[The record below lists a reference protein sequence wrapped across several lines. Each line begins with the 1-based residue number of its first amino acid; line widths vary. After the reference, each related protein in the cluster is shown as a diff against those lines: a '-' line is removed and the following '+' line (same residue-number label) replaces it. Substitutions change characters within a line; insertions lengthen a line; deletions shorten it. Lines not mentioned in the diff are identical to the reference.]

1 MTTWDE
7 IRFDPDLIPEPI
19 EEEYPDIVGYLRS
32 NVRIRQVYMSYV
44 RKPDGIGKP
53 VSGGREVFIRCPS
66 PTHVDRRPSAWMNE
80 VDGTWYCGAC
90 GVGGDML
97 SMVAYSWDWAV
108 PDFQANADQFKA
120 ILDSL
125 VEVFHV
131 DLDQIAGQGYIKVAS
146 VSESTQ
152 DGPTEWPNDFNQG
165 ELEWAEQLLKAW
177 DGTGRGMADVISVI
191 ERDRKARVENAH
203 VQAGVPEVSEEV
215 SAAIDRELGGH
226 AAVVTS
232 RVASSYEEAVDRGII
247 VELGVD
253 PEFPHVEWQSA
264 LPEDSPLGRAMD
276 ALTVDDAPDEFHL
289 WALYTTV
296 GALIGRR
303 VEYLSYRGNVSP
315 SFWTVLSGPSGYR
328 KSSVAN
334 PMRAVLA
341 KVAPV
346 RGSQGVKLL
355 HRPASGEAFVASL
368 RREED
373 GPPDPHTGAPSIAEI
388 PNCASLMHSDELSTL
403 LSVVNRS
410 GGILGPLMTE
420 AYSCIRDEV
429 LANTAALG
437 REAHEV
443 TGPMMCM
450 LSTTQPSRIS
460 DMLSVKDVLSGF
472 VNRFTFIHGRPRRRV
487 LLDAQIHADYTVVE
501 DSLRS
506 IEDCLQ
512 GGSGLPKA
520 LVENPWVFDY
530 EEYHRGKDVHNGPL
544 ECFQEWGLTLENRIK
559 DLERSGSEYAADM
572 LRRVDLAVRKLMI
585 IMAINRLATGVDDRP
600 FFVLSDVEQS
610 LLHVENLMGS
620 MEEIGIQIVQS
631 DYSKFEDW
639 IMEKVKEA
647 GPQGVQ
653 RRTLHAKMPG
663 FYKKAGIKFADAVNG
678 LVASGAVVDD
688 PRGPANAP
696 PNRKTYWLV
705 SPEYI
710 DS

>member
-1 MTTWDE
+1 
-7 IRFDPDLIPEPI
+7 
-19 EEEYPDIVGYLRS
+19 
-32 NVRIRQVYMSYV
+32 
-44 RKPDGIGKP
+44 
-53 VSGGREVFIRCPS
+53 
-66 PTHVDRRPSAWMNE
+66 
-80 VDGTWYCGAC
+80 
-90 GVGGDML
+90 
-97 SMVAYSWDWAV
+97 
-108 PDFQANADQFKA
+108 
-120 ILDSL
+120 
-125 VEVFHV
+125 
-131 DLDQIAGQGYIKVAS
+131 
-146 VSESTQ
+146 
-152 DGPTEWPNDFNQG
+152 
-165 ELEWAEQLLKAW
+165 
-177 DGTGRGMADVISVI
+177 
-191 ERDRKARVENAH
+191 
-203 VQAGVPEVSEEV
+203 
-215 SAAIDRELGGH
+215 
-226 AAVVTS
+226 
-232 RVASSYEEAVDRGII
+232 
-247 VELGVD
+247 
-253 PEFPHVEWQSA
+253 
-264 LPEDSPLGRAMD
+264 
-276 ALTVDDAPDEFHL
+276 
-289 WALYTTV
+289 
-296 GALIGRR
+296 
-303 VEYLSYRGNVSP
+303 
-315 SFWTVLSGPSGYR
+315 
-328 KSSVAN
+328 
-334 PMRAVLA
+334 
-341 KVAPV
+341 
-346 RGSQGVKLL
+346 
-355 HRPASGEAFVASL
+355 
-368 RREED
+368 
-373 GPPDPHTGAPSIAEI
+373 
-388 PNCASLMHSDELSTL
+388 
-403 LSVVNRS
+403 
-410 GGILGPLMTE
+410 
-420 AYSCIRDEV
+420 
-429 LANTAALG
+429 
-437 REAHEV
+437 
-443 TGPMMCM
+443 M